1 MFKLFIWTFNI
12 LCRRHSMLA
21 DILIHKKGQWET
33 TSLAF
38 LSTVLQL
45 LQIIFFFVIIE
56 HLCCCQKQTWYLLLR
71 AYDKSLKLKLFHFA
85 NGFQMRTHC
94 THNHWLWV
102 RFQRH
107 VIPRYFSFYSFLL
120 SLLLICLLMCL
131 FFFDLKKKSH
141 EYRL

>member
-21 DILIHKKGQWET
+21 DNPNPQKGAVGNHLVGIFVNNFAVT
-33 TSLAF
+33 TN
-38 LSTVLQL
+38 
-45 LQIIFFFVIIE
+45 INFFVIIE

-71 AYDKSLKLKLFHFA
+71 AYDKSLKLKLFHFC

-107 VIPRYFSFYSFLL
+107 AIPRYFSFYSFLL

-131 FFFDLKKKSH
+131 FFFDLKKKKIT
-141 EYRL
+141 